1 MKLNQLIDFKDVL
14 ILEWKPGHVLY
25 WGRSFAFAS
34 TGEEKFMDTIK
45 IDEASI

>member
-14 ILEWKPGHVLY
+14 TFEWKPGHVLC
-25 WGRSFAFAS
+25 WGRGFAFAS
-34 TGEEKFMDTIK
+34 TEEEKFMDTIQ